1 MTVQAPTDGEPGIT
15 DMNALAAD
23 LHDHYASNL
32 MNLRNVDATFEQTVA
47 TWYDGSGG
55 VVVGAHADPAVGTD
69 GGPALTGQVALV
81 LSWRIARSYRGGHPR
96 SYLAGWSQ
104 TSLDTSVKWSDDLIG
119 DMQAAAESFL
129 GDVNGTELGV
139 SGHVTLGTLSWFVA
153 GGSELVPRE
162 YRDTPTFFPI
172 GSVVAKPGVATQ
184 RRRLGSNN
192 N

>member
-1 MTVQAPTDGEPGIT
+1 MTLQAPTDGEPGIT
-15 DMNALAAD
+15 DMNGLADD
-23 LHDHYASNL
+23 LRTAYGDHL
-32 MNLRNVDATFEQTVA
+32 MSPRNIDATLEQCVA

-55 VVVGAHADPAVGTD
+55 VVVGASAAPVVGTD

-104 TSLDTSVKWSDDLIG
+104 TSLDTAVKWSDDLIG
-119 DMQAAAESFL
+119 TMQDAGEAFL
-129 GDVNGTELGV
+129 GAVNGTELGV

-162 YRDTPTFFPI
+162 YRDTPVFFPI